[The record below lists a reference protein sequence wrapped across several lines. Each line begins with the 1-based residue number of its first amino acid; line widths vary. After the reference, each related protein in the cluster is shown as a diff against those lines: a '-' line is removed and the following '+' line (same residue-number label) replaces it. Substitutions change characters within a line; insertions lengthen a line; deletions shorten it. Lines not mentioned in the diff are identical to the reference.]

1 MHVHWHEGLF
11 LQPHHL
17 QLMQRE
23 LQTDVRAARSLLTP
37 YCYGVVESKLSYD
50 DLADGRIR
58 FEHLRAIMPSG
69 QEVFFPENANLPALD
84 IKAELARGG
93 TGMEIL
99 LVVPLYT
106 RGRANSFRQG
116 DQADPR
122 IKLLYI
128 PEDVREIADENTGE
142 NRQSVHL
149 RKINARVALKK
160 DDLSDT
166 ESLPILRV
174 IRSVGE
180 DSGKPRPDPE
190 FVPPSLLL
198 KSSPTLHDMM
208 RELSA
213 QLNASRSDLRV
224 KAATGGMGLEVK
236 WELTMRLTVLNR
248 FCGSLPSIV
257 EEGIISPFAIYL
269 QLRELLGEL
278 LALYPEKTTF
288 DCEAYNH
295 LDPLR
300 SFKEL
305 DLKIRDLI
313 RVTKGI
319 EPLRVPFAGN
329 PGLLRATLEPQHFEK
344 PTGYYL
350 GVATRADRTKL
361 ALYLSDANKF
371 KLMPRSMEQVAIFGV
386 ELKEENHP
394 PLDLPGQS
402 NLYYFRVVPTSNQ
415 RRWDTIKQDKAIS
428 LVWNNSEMDLS
439 DAKFTL
445 FMTLPSA

>member
-1 MHVHWHEGLF
+1 
-11 LQPHHL
+11 
-17 QLMQRE
+17 
-23 LQTDVRAARSLLTP
+23 
-37 YCYGVVESKLSYD
+37 
-50 DLADGRIR
+50 
-58 FEHLRAIMPSG
+58 
-69 QEVFFPENANLPALD
+69 
-84 IKAELARGG
+84 
-93 TGMEIL
+93 
-99 LVVPLYT
+99 VPLYT

-116 DQADPR
+116 DQPDPR
-122 IKLLYI
+122 IKLLFI
-128 PEDVREIADENTGE
+128 PEDVRDIADENTGE

-166 ESLPILRV
+166 ESIPILRV
-174 IRSVGE
+174 IRSAGE

-208 RELSA
+208 RELCA

-224 KAATGGMGLEVK
+224 KAATGGLGLEVK

-257 EEGIISPFAIYL
+257 EEGIISPFAVYL

-288 DCEAYNH
+288 ECEPYNH

-319 EPLRVPFAGN
+319 EPIKVPFAGN
-329 PGLLRATLEPQHFEK
+329 PGLLRATLEQMHFEK

-350 GVATRADRTKL
+350 GVTTRVDRTKL

-371 KLMPRSMEQVAIFGV
+371 KLMPKSMEQVAIFGV

-402 NLYYFRVVPTSNQ
+402 NLYYFRVVPTSNP
-415 RRWDTIKQDKAIS
+415 RRWDSIKQDKAIS